1 MPFRPW
7 SGRRWEY
14 HPEFYPPPE
23 LFLDSII
30 DSPMAMDFTELL
42 PVMGYDQT
50 LADDGAEVATETIAL
65 SKFIINYSR
74 YNFRFYFQ

>member
-1 MPFRPW
+1 
-7 SGRRWEY
+7 
-14 HPEFYPPPE
+14 
-23 LFLDSII
+23 
-30 DSPMAMDFTELL
+30 
-42 PVMGYDQT
+42 MGYDQT